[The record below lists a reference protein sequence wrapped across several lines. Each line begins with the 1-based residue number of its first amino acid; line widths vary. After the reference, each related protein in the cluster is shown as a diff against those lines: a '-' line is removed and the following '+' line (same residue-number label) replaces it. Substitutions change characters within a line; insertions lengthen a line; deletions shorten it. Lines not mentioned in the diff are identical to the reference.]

1 MNKKY
6 NIYIIYSYNV
16 KIKIPKISLY
26 NNINKQINIEIKNIN
41 KKY

>member
-6 NIYIIYSYNV
+6 NIYILFSYNV

-26 NNINKQINIEIKNIN
+26 NNINKCVKIKNIN